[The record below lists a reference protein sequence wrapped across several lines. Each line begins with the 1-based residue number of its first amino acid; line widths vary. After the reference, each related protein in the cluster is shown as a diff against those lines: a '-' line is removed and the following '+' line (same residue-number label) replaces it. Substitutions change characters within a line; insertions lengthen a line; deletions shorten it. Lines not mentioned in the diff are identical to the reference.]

1 MWLYF
6 LLALIIFLV
15 VFTILMLISF
25 LLSGIYKKADDFE
38 SRPIDQPFD
47 E

>member
-1 MWLYF
+1 MWIYI
-6 LLALIIFLV
+6 LLGLIIFLV
-15 VFTILMLISF
+15 TFMILLLISF
-25 LLSGIYKKADDFE
+25 LLSEIYKKADDFE